1 MILRMMKKSKAMLT
15 VICVMMMLAA
25 TGCGK
30 TKETPI
36 PVDISSENTQ
46 DREDAPEDSI
56 NEDAGEDGNRQ
67 EKGHTGEDAQE
78 DASQQEKGHID
89 KDEKAEDGS
98 SQEGQTSGREEL
110 AGDVQSMG
118 QDSFVICKVTEESDG
133 VAVVAAPGTE
143 EADDLVTVYVN
154 QNCVYQ
160 YETVRNGGVNPEDI
174 SSREGSFGDLQEG
187 MSCLIKGSWRDG
199 SFYADSI
206 VMMEFV

>member
-1 MILRMMKKSKAMLT
+1 MILRMMKKSKVMLT

-56 NEDAGEDGNRQ
+56 DEDAGEDGNRQ

-78 DASQQEKGHID
+78 DGNQQEKGHTG
-89 KDEKAEDGS
+89 EDA
-98 SQEGQTSGREEL
+98 QEDASQTSGREEL
-110 AGDVQSMG
+110 SGNVQSMG
-118 QDSFVICKVTEESDG
+118 QDSFVICKVTEESDD

>member
-56 NEDAGEDGNRQ
+56 DEDAGEDGNQQEKGHTGEDAQEDGNQQ

-78 DASQQEKGHID
+78 DASQ
-89 KDEKAEDGS
+89 
-98 SQEGQTSGREEL
+98 TSGREEL
-110 AGDVQSMG
+110 SGNVQSMG

-154 QNCVYQ
+154 RNCVYQ

>member
-1 MILRMMKKSKAMLT
+1 MILRMMKKSKVMLT

-56 NEDAGEDGNRQ
+56 DEDAGEDGNRQ

-78 DASQQEKGHID
+78 DGNQQEKGHTG
-89 KDEKAEDGS
+89 EDA
-98 SQEGQTSGREEL
+98 QEDASQTSWREEL
-110 AGDVQSMG
+110 SGNVQSMG
-118 QDSFVICKVTEESDG
+118 QDSFVICKVTEESDD

>member
-15 VICVMMMLAA
+15 VICVMMMLAV

-56 NEDAGEDGNRQ
+56 DEDAGEDGNQQ

-78 DASQQEKGHID
+78 DASQ
-89 KDEKAEDGS
+89 
-98 SQEGQTSGREEL
+98 TSGREEL
-110 AGDVQSMG
+110 SGNVQSMG
-118 QDSFVICKVTEESDG
+118 QDSFVICKVIEESDG
-133 VAVVAAPGTE
+133 VAVVAAPGNE